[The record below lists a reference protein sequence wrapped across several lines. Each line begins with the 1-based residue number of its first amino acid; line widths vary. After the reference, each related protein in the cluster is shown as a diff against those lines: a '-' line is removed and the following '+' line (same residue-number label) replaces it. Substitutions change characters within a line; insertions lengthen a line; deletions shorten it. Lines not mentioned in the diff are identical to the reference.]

1 MKCFALQKVIFSQES
16 FKLSVHIQLSY
27 MVMIFCFVSIYIY
40 IKINA
45 FCGQGHLIKLVIGV
59 HYLKKKKKTENAEN
73 VEFENIL
80 KATITDSIFNNE
92 YAYAT
97 YTIKIVSRHCT
108 SFSNSGCQVLCL
120 YKSIFQLLCKN
131 IIEV

>member
-1 MKCFALQKVIFSQES
+1 MPFVVKVILLN
-16 FKLSVHIQLSY
+16 LSLGCITL
-27 MVMIFCFVSIYIY
+27 
-40 IKINA
+40 
-45 FCGQGHLIKLVIGV
+45 
-59 HYLKKKKKTENAEN
+59 KKKKTENAEN

>member
-45 FCGQGHLIKLVIGV
+45 FCSQGHLIKLVIGV
-59 HYLKKKKKTENAEN
+59 HYLKKKWQKMLRMWNLRIFWKLLLLIVYLTMNMHMQLTQLRLSVDTVHRLA
-73 VEFENIL
+73 IL
-80 KATITDSIFNNE
+80 D
-92 YAYAT
+92 
-97 YTIKIVSRHCT
+97 VSLVSLQIHLPVT
-108 SFSNSGCQVLCL
+108 L
-120 YKSIFQLLCKN
+120 
-131 IIEV
+131 